1 MKTIHVYNGIYY
13 AVATGNQFQS
23 CIGMLNFISCV
34 YIYIV
39 SLGGKSI
46 QIKGSFWFKVTNSP
60 VYLIKREVI
69 KEFDSLKSKI

>member
-46 QIKGSFWFKVTNSP
+46 QIKGSF
-60 VYLIKREVI
+60 
-69 KEFDSLKSKI
+69 